1 MIASLV
7 YLVVY
12 IVVIG
17 VVLWL
22 LNYLID
28 SVPLQDP
35 FRRVAKIALTV
46 IGGLIIILGLLNFV
60 GVMDGGPPR
69 LSP

>member
-46 IGGLIIILGLLNFV
+46 IGVLIIILLLLNFV
-60 GVMDGGPPR
+60 GVLEGGPPR
-69 LSP
+69 LRP